1 MLAPVDLHSRR
12 HCPRHAALLNPATR
26 YSLLAT
32 RYFQMTTVLITAAI
46 TVPATAFVTWL
57 FLRNNP
63 RIQAKAN
70 TLADQ
75 AEQLAKSA
83 KR

>member
-1 MLAPVDLHSRR
+1 MIATIISHGI
-12 HCPRHAALLNPATR
+12 AAA
-26 YSLLAT
+26 AGA
-32 RYFQMTTVLITAAI
+32 ITA
-46 TVPATAFVTWL
+46 WL

-75 AEQLAKSA
+75 AEQLAKTA
-83 KR
+83 KN